1 LSEPKVLPTR
11 EGYDRW
17 AATYDTMGNWLLEL
31 EEPEVDRA
39 LGDVKDLDV
48 LDVGAGTGR
57 HALRI
62 AEGGARV
69 TAVDFSEEMLARAR
83 QKPGAEGVRWLMHDV
98 ARPLP
103 FDANSF
109 DRVLS
114 ALVLEHIPVGELATF
129 FLGLGRVV
137 RDDGVIVVTAMH
149 PAMFQKGVSANFRDE
164 GGEIRPRSYV
174 ATLSDYVMGAIQS
187 GLVIVSLTEHS
198 VDERL
203 AARNE
208 RSRKWLGWPALFVM
222 TLTRAP
228 R

>member
-1 LSEPKVLPTR
+1 LSEPTVLPTR
-11 EGYDRW
+11 DGYDRW

-39 LGDVKDLDV
+39 LGVVRDLDV

-57 HALRI
+57 HAIRI

-69 TAVDFSEEMLARAR
+69 TAIDFSEEMLARAR
-83 QKPGAEGVRWLMHDV
+83 QKRGADGVRWLVHDV
-98 ARPLP
+98 AQPLP
-103 FDANSF
+103 FAASSF

-114 ALVLEHIPVGELATF
+114 ALVLEHIPVDQLVSF
-129 FLGLGRVV
+129 FRDLGRVA

-149 PAMFQKGVSANFRDE
+149 PAMFLKGVSANFHDE
-164 GGEIRPRSYV
+164 GGEVRPRSYT
-174 ATLSDYVMGAIQS
+174 ATLSDYVMGPIQA
-187 GLVIVSLTEHS
+187 GLVVVALAEHS
-198 VDERL
+198 VDEGL

-208 RSRKWLGWPALFVM
+208 RSRKWLGWPALVVM
-222 TLTRAP
+222 TLKRAS